1 MPEQSQPS
9 FRQSMERVSRPML
22 VRLTALPRLV
32 VPLTTL
38 ALVAVGAFA
47 PLPVALP
54 AFAVVFLFIA
64 WISYLSWP
72 AITSGG
78 KVIRVVMLL
87 LIVVLAATRF

>member
-1 MPEQSQPS
+1 
-9 FRQSMERVSRPML
+9 MERVSRPML

>member
-1 MPEQSQPS
+1 
-9 FRQSMERVSRPML
+9 MERVSRPFL

-32 VPLTTL
+32 IPIVTL

-47 PLPVALP
+47 PLPIAVL

-72 AITSGG
+72 AIPISG
-78 KVIRVVMLL
+78 KAIRAVMLA
-87 LIVVLAATRF
+87 LIVILAITRL